1 MRRRFNEKRV
11 SDIVV
16 YTCIFAI
23 AFLMLYGF
31 ITAYT
36 G

>member
-1 MRRRFNEKRV
+1 MRRRFDEKRII
-11 SDIVV
+11 DIVV
-16 YTCIFAI
+16 YTCIFVA

-31 ITAYT
+31 VTVYA

>member
-31 ITAYT
+31 INVYT